1 MKKSKSNFKLEFTD
15 ELSWKKVPWWA
26 DSPPSRCMKKLV
38 DFAGRLCGS
47 FFFLDGSAVQ
57 QSDESESHLNFAR
70 SSANQKRTIESMI
83 VVEKM
88 MTKFYGVDQI
98 KKYVPT
104 IVNMVT

>member
-1 MKKSKSNFKLEFTD
+1 MGRMSPASLQGLGNKSVTFVGKWF
-15 ELSWKKVPWWA
+15 
-26 DSPPSRCMKKLV
+26 
-38 DFAGRLCGS
+38 GS
-47 FFFLDGSAVQ
+47 FCFLGRSAIQ

-83 VVEKM
+83 VVEKL

>member
-1 MKKSKSNFKLEFTD
+1 MGGGGILPSSRDMEKKSVAFVGKWF
-15 ELSWKKVPWWA
+15 
-26 DSPPSRCMKKLV
+26 
-38 DFAGRLCGS
+38 GS
-47 FFFLDGSAVQ
+47 FCFLGGSAIQ

-83 VVEKM
+83 VVEKL

>member
-1 MKKSKSNFKLEFTD
+1 MGGFCPLQVHGKKSVAFTD
-15 ELSWKKVPWWA
+15 EI
-26 DSPPSRCMKKLV
+26 
-38 DFAGRLCGS
+38 FGS
-47 FFFLDGSAVQ
+47 FCFLDGSAFQ

>member
-1 MKKSKSNFKLEFTD
+1 MGGASPSRGMAKKSVAFSGKL
-15 ELSWKKVPWWA
+15 
-26 DSPPSRCMKKLV
+26 
-38 DFAGRLCGS
+38 FAL

-57 QSDESESHLNFAR
+57 QSDQSESHLNFAR

-83 VVEKM
+83 VVEKE